1 LPSNAALG
9 QAIRRVRRE
18 RRLSTEALALEAG
31 LHPNYVSGI
40 ERGVRNPTWT
50 KLCEV
55 AGALVIPVSAVT
67 GEAEH
72 DTCPACGAP
81 KREA

>member
-1 LPSNAALG
+1 MPSNAALG
-9 QAIRRVRRE
+9 RAIRRLRRE
-18 RRLSTEALALEAG
+18 RRLSIEALALEAG

-55 AGALVIPVSAVT
+55 AGALGMPVSAVA
-67 GEAEH
+67 GEAEL

-81 KREA
+81 KRQA